1 MDSDPAWRVINEAA
15 TGFHVFR
22 IEVMSFKVFAS
33 KFNFKSNLWGAGG
46 WSGLKDLLNS
56 LDKPYGRSLI
66 CPRFSCPKICPPKK
80 LVFLSER
87 SERWIIF
94 RGKSLPW
101 VILVFCPKFG
111 NDFWANW
118 ARKWW
123 ALLNFFCQLLAYCNM
138 PKLGQ
143 KSGYIYI
150 LPTGKNS
157 FGHIYNKK
165 LAYFYFAHGKKI
177 FWARKSW

>member
-143 KSGYIYI
+143 KKWVY
-150 LPTGKNS
+150 L
-157 FGHIYNKK
+157 
-165 LAYFYFAHGKKI
+165 YFAHGKKF
-177 FWARKSW
+177 FWAYLQ